1 MSSLSRLL
9 DGPTGTNGG
18 LPSSPASASGSY
30 YQPPADTKP
39 KRKRPSRATAA
50 FVDDDDMSSRRV
62 RPSLARPLP
71 SAPCATS

>member
-30 YQPPADTKP
+30 YPPPVDTKP
-39 KRKRPSRATAA
+39 KRKRPSRAAAA
-50 FVDDDDMSSRRV
+50 FVDEDDVANRRV
-62 RPSLARPLP
+62 RSLSLPPSHPPR
-71 SAPCATS
+71 SS